1 MHSKN
6 PLQYMDEQA
15 LLHQHVFFHPCIV
28 GHEEIE
34 LTDTLYH
41 EKSGEQ
47 VILFHCHLIIVDVR
61 HCS

>member
-1 MHSKN
+1 
-6 PLQYMDEQA
+6 MDEQA